1 MAPNIYPIFA
11 VPQAEAFYPEPDA
24 LNAEL
29 KALLLRREAEGYS
42 NPTPS
47 LQQQAGVFESDFTL
61 FSWQEPCIQQLR
73 AFCWS
78 NLGQTIQALNGYSD
92 ADMARLQ
99 IFSHTWYHVT
109 RKGGFTID
117 HIHPMASWSGV
128 YCVSP
133 GSEVPGRPDSGA
145 LRFRNP
151 HYYSSV
157 FLDAGNLRPKAPYN
171 HGSWSVKF
179 KAGQLVLF
187 PSWLSHEVMP
197 YFGEDE
203 RITIA
208 FNCWFKMHD

>member
-11 VPQAEAFYPEPDA
+11 VAQAEAFFPEPEA

-29 KALLLRREAEGYS
+29 KALLLRREAEGYR
-42 NPTPS
+42 NPMPS
-47 LQQQAGVFESDFTL
+47 LQQQEGVFESDFTL
-61 FSWQEPCIQQLR
+61 FSWQEACIQQLR

-92 ADMARLQ
+92 ADMAQLQ

-133 GSEVPGRPDSGA
+133 GTDVPGKP
-145 LRFRNP
+145 RFRGAALSEP
-151 HYYSSV
+151 ALLQQRLPGCWQFAASSA
-157 FLDAGNLRPKAPYN
+157 L
-171 HGSWSVKF
+171 
-179 KAGQLVLF
+179 
-187 PSWLSHEVMP
+187 
-197 YFGEDE
+197 
-203 RITIA
+203 
-208 FNCWFKMHD
+208 